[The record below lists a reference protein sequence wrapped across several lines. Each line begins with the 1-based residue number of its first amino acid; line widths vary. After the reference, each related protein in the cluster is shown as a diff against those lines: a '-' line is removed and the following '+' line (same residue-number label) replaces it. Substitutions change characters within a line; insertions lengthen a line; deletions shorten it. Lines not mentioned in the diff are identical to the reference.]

1 MGILR
6 SRVVGCCKG
15 HMTGLTVVEFRGYR
29 GFMGS
34 FCRRRRRFVIV
45 VSLLFLFLSFP
56 ASYFMP
62 LPRQT
67 KRLPKIHIAP
77 PPLTRQV
84 ANIIAQRS
92 TIIPRLNPQLLDLA
106 LRHHILIRL
115 QTNRIRQV
123 HTSCLDTRAVTRP

>member
-1 MGILR
+1 MGTMGG
-6 SRVVGCCKG
+6 RVVGYRKG
-15 HMTGLTVVEFRGYR
+15 HMTIDCRLIPWNR
-29 GFMGS
+29 GFKGILCCQS
-34 FCRRRRRFVIV
+34 CRFVIV

-56 ASYFMP
+56 ASYFIP
-62 LPRQT
+62 LLRQT
-67 KRLPKIHIAP
+67 KILTKIHIAP
-77 PPLTRQV
+77 PILTRQV

-106 LRHHILIRL
+106 LRHHILICL